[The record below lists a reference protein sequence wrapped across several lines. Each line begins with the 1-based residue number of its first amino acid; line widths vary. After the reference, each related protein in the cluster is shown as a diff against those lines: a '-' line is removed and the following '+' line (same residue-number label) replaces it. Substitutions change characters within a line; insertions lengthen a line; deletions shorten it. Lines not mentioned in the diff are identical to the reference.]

1 MAPPAKAEFEAV
13 RKVKLYEGVSRQIER
28 FISEGMLKPGD
39 KLPSERELTEMFQ
52 VSRSSV
58 RDGIRTLESAGLVEA
73 RQGEGTIVCDLSP
86 DSVVS
91 PLANVLVRKRQ
102 LVAELLDVRKM
113 IEPPLAA
120 RAAHNASPEE
130 IAYLEDILRR
140 QGQKVR
146 RGELAIE
153 EDSEFH
159 YNIARAANNSVI
171 MKVLDI
177 LMDLLRKTRERSL
190 QVQGR
195 PRRSF
200 ATHRRIFSAIKRR
213 DARAAEAAMRQHL
226 QKIEQIVLKNMD

>member
-1 MAPPAKAEFEAV
+1 VAPVKAEFEAV
-13 RKVKLYEGVSRQIER
+13 RKVKLYEGIAKQIER
-28 FISEGMLKPGD
+28 FVSEDVLKPGD
-39 KLPSERELTEMFQ
+39 KLPSERELAEMFQ

-58 RDGIRTLESAGLVEA
+58 RDGIRTLELAGLVEA

-113 IEPPLAA
+113 LEPPLAA
-120 RAAHNASPEE
+120 RAANNASPEE

-190 QVQGR
+190 QVRGR
-195 PRRSF
+195 PRQSF
-200 ATHRRIFSAIKRR
+200 ATHRRILSAIKRR
-213 DARAAEAAMRQHL
+213 DARAAEVAMRQHL

>member
-1 MAPPAKAEFEAV
+1 VASAKAEFEAV
-13 RKVKLYEGVSRQIER
+13 RKVKLYEGVARQIER
-28 FISEGMLKPGD
+28 FISEGVLRPGD
-39 KLPSERELTEMFQ
+39 KLPSERELAETFE

-58 RDGIRTLESAGLVEA
+58 RDGIRTLELTGLVEA

-86 DSVVS
+86 DSVVN
-91 PLANVLVRKRQ
+91 PLASVLVRKRQ

-113 IEPPLAA
+113 LEPPLAA
-120 RAAHNASPEE
+120 RAASNASPEE
-130 IAYLEDILRR
+130 IAHLEDILRR

-146 RGELAIE
+146 QGELAVE

-159 YNIARAANNSVI
+159 YGIARAANNSVI

-195 PRRSF
+195 PQQSF
-200 ATHRRIFSAIKRR
+200 ASHRRILSAIKRG
-213 DARAAEAAMRQHL
+213 DGRAAEIAMRHHL
-226 QKIEQIVLKNMD
+226 QKIEEVVLKNAE